1 MIKLTFKYQFF
12 VYPFEFNMAK
22 RSENGS
28 NASQVGLLGIN
39 NLKYALE
46 PDFSVALNATH
57 KQHYFQQTEYSN
69 TSNTTSICVIN
80 SGSDYVDT
88 KRSFLNFTVRFG
100 PKDDFKAADLAG
112 LGATSPFV
120 TANSTF
126 GFNACKKLTGTSA
139 FTRAALAA
147 DRDINNYGKSN
158 TQTEQTVIYKAYDTV
173 TDQNHG
179 SAMNL
184 IKQVTITSRSGD
196 EISRIDKAN
205 LLEYVRAEFMRDD
218 DHRKTIGSAMGQNWQ
233 YSSDIGVTADAAS
246 RKNAER
252 TLRVSIPIYCL
263 SGLFNYDRLMPSQL
277 MSGLQIRIEWERPE
291 IALVAGLAGSVETV
305 PGVNDVLPV
314 TEYHISDIYFNM
326 MSVQLTD
333 SVQRMLNEHS
343 ATNGLEI
350 VFADWANTSYP
361 ILGTHIHAEVRQA
374 VSRALR
380 VFARIRVEVATDK
393 RMFSSSFEAERW
405 RVSRY
410 QWQLGSLYFP
420 QQPIAIPH
428 NTSTANIGAFVYGPG
443 VGALRNYEGM
453 TSEAYLHSLDCF
465 GAVAASSTGRCAV
478 SNSMFE
484 LSAGI
489 MAACLERSSV
499 FNLSGIPINN
509 SRVLSLNAEYD
520 FTNRPAGS
528 TPHLDIFLQYVRLCR
543 VWLTNTEVE
552 Q

>member
-1 MIKLTFKYQFF
+1 
-12 VYPFEFNMAK
+12 MAK

-57 KQHYFQQTEYSN
+57 KQHYFQQTEYTN
-69 TSNTTSICVIN
+69 TTNSTSICVIN

-100 PKDDFKAADLAG
+100 PKADFTVASLTAEPVLS
-112 LGATSPFV
+112 SPFRV
-120 TANSTF
+120 AGGAF
-126 GFNACKKLTGTSA
+126 GFNACKDLAGTSA
-139 FTRAALAA
+139 LTRAGGIGAP
-147 DRDINNYGKSN
+147 DRDINKYGKTNSTTPEAVDYMSEKTMSN
-158 TQTEQTVIYKAYDTV
+158 NNA
-173 TDQNHG
+173 G

-205 LLEYVRAEFMRDD
+205 LLEYVRAEFMRDSS
-218 DHRKTIGSAMGQNWQ
+218 HHETTRTAMGQNWQ
-233 YSSDIGVTADAAS
+233 YSSVATDPPTADTVSQVDAD
-246 RKNAER
+246 R
-252 TLRVSIPIYCL
+252 TLRVSIPAYCL
-263 SGLFNYDRLMPSQL
+263 TGLFNYDRLMPSQL

-291 IALVAGLAGSVETV
+291 IALVGSGATIEETAGPLFGTIVT
-305 PGVNDVLPV
+305 PV
-314 TEYHISDIYFNM
+314 SEYHISDVYFNL

-361 ILGTHIHAEVRQA
+361 VLGTHIHAEVRQA

-380 VFARIRVEVATDK
+380 AFARIRVEVAAEK

-420 QQPIAIPH
+420 QQPIAIPSK
-428 NTSTANIGAFVYGPG
+428 TCTAAQGQLIYGTD
-443 VGALRNYEGM
+443 ALSLRHYEGM
-453 TSEAYLHSLDCF
+453 TAEAYLHSLD
-465 GAVAASSTGRCAV
+465 
-478 SNSMFE
+478 
-484 LSAGI
+484 
-489 MAACLERSSV
+489 
-499 FNLSGIPINN
+499 
-509 SRVLSLNAEYD
+509 
-520 FTNRPAGS
+520 
-528 TPHLDIFLQYVRLCR
+528 
-543 VWLTNTEVE
+543 
-552 Q
+552 

>member
-1 MIKLTFKYQFF
+1 
-12 VYPFEFNMAK
+12 MAK

-69 TSNTTSICVIN
+69 NTNSTSICVIN

-100 PKDDFKAADLAG
+100 PKVDFTDTTLAAENIL
-112 LGATSPFV
+112 TSPFRV
-120 TANSTF
+120 AAGGF
-126 GFNACKKLTGTSA
+126 GFNACGDLDGTSA
-139 FTRAALAA
+139 LARYASAAGS
-147 DRDINNYGKSN
+147 RDINKYGKTNSTTSDAISFMAMTTMADN
-158 TQTEQTVIYKAYDTV
+158 NA
-173 TDQNHG
+173 G

-205 LLEYVRAEFMRDD
+205 LLEYVRAEFMRDSS
-218 DHRKTIGSAMGQNWQ
+218 HHETTRTAMGQNWQ
-233 YSSDIGVTADAAS
+233 FSSDATAVPTAATAN
-246 RKNAER
+246 KVNADR
-252 TLRVSIPIYCL
+252 TLRVSIPCYCL

-291 IALVAGLAGSVETV
+291 IALVGTGATIAEGADPFPTV
-305 PGVNDVLPV
+305 VTPV
-314 TEYHISDIYFNM
+314 SEYHISDIYFNL

-380 VFARIRVEVATDK
+380 AFARIRVEVAADK

-420 QQPIAIPH
+420 QQPIAIPSK
-428 NTSTANIGAFVYGPG
+428 TCTAAQGPEIYG
-443 VGALRNYEGM
+443 VGAPSVRYYEGM

-465 GAVAASSTGRCAV
+465 GAASSSASGRTFV
-478 SNSMFE
+478 SNPRFE
-484 LSAGI
+484 ISSGI

-520 FTNRPAGS
+520 YTTRAANS